1 MRRRVSCF
9 GSLRSARLDGAAAAD
24 VSLARSRP
32 GVPGRRT
39 ITRQTALALTA
50 FGYGILNLRSTR
62 VVSCEA
68 FSIYQVR
75 DCGVT
80 AKGRVLF
87 ATGETMTADYADH
100 SQESGAAMC

>member
-1 MRRRVSCF
+1 LDLFVPLALTVQQLLTSRLLDRVLE
-9 GSLRSARLDGAAAAD
+9 SLAD
-24 VSLARSRP
+24 V
-32 GVPGRRT
+32 T
-39 ITRQTALALTA
+39 ITRQTAQALTA